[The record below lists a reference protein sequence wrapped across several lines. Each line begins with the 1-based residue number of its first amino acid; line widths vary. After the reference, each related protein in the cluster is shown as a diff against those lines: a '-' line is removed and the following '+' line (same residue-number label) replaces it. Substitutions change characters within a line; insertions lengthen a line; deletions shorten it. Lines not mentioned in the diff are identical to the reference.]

1 MPENGTKSDVFKIE
15 LPLRVR
21 TGKTDASKWF
31 ILNLNNYRGA
41 HHMLLSKSKDNYC
54 SVVETALDIAKWP
67 EVSQSGPLVAF
78 WTLFPPT
85 RTRLDLENPLPIISK
100 FTMDALVT
108 FKVIPDDDYK
118 TIRKVIYDI
127 GTVDKENPRAVL
139 ELIPFHSVT
148 IKKG

>member
-1 MPENGTKSDVFKIE
+1 MSKPRFIIE

-41 HHMLLSKSKDNYC
+41 HHMLLSKSKDNYH
-54 SVVETALDIAKWP
+54 SVVEEALIRAEWP
-67 EVSQSGPLVAF
+67 EAPQDVPIVAQ
-78 WTLFPPT
+78 WTLYPPT

-118 TIRKVIYDI
+118 VIRRVIYDI

-139 ELIPFHSVT
+139 ELLPLY
-148 IKKG
+148 K